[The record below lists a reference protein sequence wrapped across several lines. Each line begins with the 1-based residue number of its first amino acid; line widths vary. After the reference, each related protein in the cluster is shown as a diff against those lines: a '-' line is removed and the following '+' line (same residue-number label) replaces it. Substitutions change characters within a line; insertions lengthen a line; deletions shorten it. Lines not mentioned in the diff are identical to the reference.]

1 MYSTVKG
8 WNGCAPVNVNGGSS
22 FLVKDGV
29 LDARR
34 VARVEVVAETVVHA
48 VVPVGRLSQLL
59 CEILICEPQRYT
71 LYIELEV
78 KVQFSGL
85 YSCVERSELHKEARH
100 SNTQSIGL
108 RNAERTEGQINSTII
123 RINFAPSL

>member
-1 MYSTVKG
+1 MRRVGGKRAHKSMCEMYSTVKV

-22 FLVKDGV
+22 LLVKDGV

-78 KVQFSGL
+78 KVQFSDF
-85 YSCVERSELHKEARH
+85 RAFF
-100 SNTQSIGL
+100 
-108 RNAERTEGQINSTII
+108 RT
-123 RINFAPSL
+123 LLVC